1 MVRGVIIIVLL
12 NLNCFINSFALSESS
27 VFDPYDFGAKGDG
40 ITLDTEAIQAAI
52 DSCYKAGGGKVYL
65 HGGKFISGTLYMK
78 DHVSLYIESGAVL
91 KASNNL
97 EHFPSISSAYPSY
110 QKTMETNK
118 MLIYAEGAKHISIT
132 GRGVIDGNGDYWVDG
147 PFGSPSFSKRPKII
161 HFRNSHNI
169 LIRDVTLYNSASW
182 VQSYQ
187 SCSNIVIEG
196 ITVDSRENK
205 DIEKPRFADVPHR
218 NTDGL
223 DLVDC
228 QQVRISNCFI
238 NAGDDG
244 ICIKSL
250 SPDEGSRYITITNC
264 IISTNASG
272 IKIGTETAGKIEDIT
287 VKNCVVYDTRVD
299 AISIMT
305 VDGSQV
311 ERINISDITC
321 RNIKGSAIF
330 IRLGSRFR
338 TYREN
343 AKINSPHLKDVII
356 ENIQGVRIGHSC
368 IIAGVGNAPVENI
381 FLRNINL
388 EFEGGGK
395 SAQSYLAVPQKEDAY
410 PNSLIFGDLPSYGF
424 YIRYAKNIIFENIQL
439 RVINED
445 ERPAIYTDGVEQ
457 VEIKGLKA
465 EASFNSPELIRL
477 VSSRGLIISQ
487 SRSTTPVSVFVSIYG
502 QNSGNIILQNN
513 PFSNAKDMAILKDF
527 ANRKSLKIEKNDK

>member
-1 MVRGVIIIVLL
+1 MFREILFIAIVSVYTSI
-12 NLNCFINSFALSESS
+12 CFAQTEASI
-27 VFDPYDFGAKGDG
+27 FDPFEYGAKGDG

-52 DSCYKAGGGKVYL
+52 DGCHSAGGGKVYL
-65 HGGKFISGTLYMK
+65 HGGRFISGTLYMK

-91 KASNNL
+91 KASNDL
-97 EHFPSISSAYPSY
+97 DHFPSISSAHSSY

-132 GRGVIDGNGDYWVDG
+132 GRGTIDGNGDFWVDG
-147 PFGSPSFSKRPKII
+147 PFGSPSFSKRPRII

-187 SCSNIVIEG
+187 SCSNLVIDG

-223 DLVDC
+223 DLIDC
-228 QQVRISNCFI
+228 QQVRVSNCFI

-250 SPDEGSRYITITNC
+250 SPDEASRDITISNC
-264 IISTNASG
+264 VISTNASG

-287 VKNCVVYDTRVD
+287 IQNCVVYDTRVD
-299 AISIMT
+299 AISLMS
-305 VDGSQV
+305 VDGSQL
-311 ERINISDITC
+311 ERVNISDITC
-321 RNIKGSAIF
+321 RNIKGSTIF

-343 AKINSPHLKDVII
+343 AKINTPHLRDVII
-356 ENIQGVRIGHSC
+356 ENIQGVRIGKSG
-368 IIAGVGNAPVENI
+368 IIAGVNAAPLENI

-388 EFEGGGK
+388 EFEGGAK
-395 SAQSYLAVPQKEDAY
+395 SEQSYLAVPQREDAY

-424 YIRYAKNIIFENIQL
+424 YIRYAKNIILENIQL
-439 RVINED
+439 RFKNED
-445 ERPAIYTDGVEQ
+445 ERPAIYVDRVEQ
-457 VEIKGLKA
+457 IEIKGLKA
-465 EASFNSPELIRL
+465 EASSNAPELIRL
-477 VSSRGLIISQ
+477 INSREAIISQ
-487 SRSTTPVSVFVSIYG
+487 SRSITPIPVFLSIYG
-502 QNSGNIILQNN
+502 QKSGNIILQSN
-513 PFSNAKDMAILKDF
+513 PFSNAIDMAIFKDG
-527 ANRKSLKIEKNDK
+527 ADKKSLKIEKGYK